1 MNIDPSVMFGKCFP
15 FSFSFTRLRLQINYL
30 CRDLS
35 SQHDND
41 TTTTTTTTTTTNN
54 NNTTTNNNNRISL
67 FLYEIKQ
74 LQTLLFK

>member
-41 TTTTTTTTTTTNN
+41 TTTTTTTTNN
-54 NNTTTNNNNRISL
+54 NNNSTTTNNNRISL

>member
-41 TTTTTTTTTTTNN
+41 TTTTTTTNN
-54 NNTTTNNNNRISL
+54 NNSTTTNNNRISL

>member
-41 TTTTTTTTTTTNN
+41 TTTTTTTTTTNN
-54 NNTTTNNNNRISL
+54 NSTTTNNNRISL

>member
-41 TTTTTTTTTTTNN
+41 TTTTTTNN
-54 NNTTTNNNNRISL
+54 NNNNSTTTNNNRISL

>member
-15 FSFSFTRLRLQINYL
+15 FPFSFTRLRLQINYL

-41 TTTTTTTTTTTNN
+41 TTTTTNN
-54 NNTTTNNNNRISL
+54 NNNSTTNNNNRISL

>member
-41 TTTTTTTTTTTNN
+41 TTTTTTTTTNN
-54 NNTTTNNNNRISL
+54 NNSTTTNNNRISL

>member
-41 TTTTTTTTTTTNN
+41 TTTTTTTTTNN
-54 NNTTTNNNNRISL
+54 NSTTNNNNRISL

>member
-15 FSFSFTRLRLQINYL
+15 FPFSFTRLRLQINYL

-41 TTTTTTTTTTTNN
+41 TTTTTTTTTNN
-54 NNTTTNNNNRISL
+54 NSTTTNNNRISL

>member
-41 TTTTTTTTTTTNN
+41 TTTTTTTTNN
-54 NNTTTNNNNRISL
+54 NSTTNNNNRISL

>member
-41 TTTTTTTTTTTNN
+41 TTTTTTTNNNSTTT
-54 NNTTTNNNNRISL
+54 NNNRISL

>member
-54 NNTTTNNNNRISL
+54 STTTNNNRISL

>member
-30 CRDLS
+30 CRHLS

-41 TTTTTTTTTTTNN
+41 TTTTTTTTNN
-54 NNTTTNNNNRISL
+54 NNSTTTNNNRISL

>member
-41 TTTTTTTTTTTNN
+41 TTTTTTTTNN
-54 NNTTTNNNNRISL
+54 NNSTTTNNNRISL

>member
-41 TTTTTTTTTTTNN
+41 TTTTTTTTNNNSTTT
-54 NNTTTNNNNRISL
+54 NNNRISL

>member
-41 TTTTTTTTTTTNN
+41 TTNTTTNN
-54 NNTTTNNNNRISL
+54 NNNSTTTNNNRISL

>member
-1 MNIDPSVMFGKCFP
+1 MSIDPSVMFGKCFP

-41 TTTTTTTTTTTNN
+41 TTTTTTTNN
-54 NNTTTNNNNRISL
+54 NNSTTTNNNRISL